1 MSSVDMI
8 FRALS
13 SGVELS
19 TQQIVTKYG
28 VSNSRDPVYRLRRAG
43 YPVNLVF
50 RRSNGKKVR
59 KYILNSTDKAAS
71 TYTVVRV

>member
-1 MSSVDMI
+1 MNLVNEI
-8 FRALS
+8 FRELS
-13 SGVELS
+13 AGVELS
-19 TQQIVTKYG
+19 TRQIASKYKTT
-28 VSNSRDPVYRLRRAG
+28 NPRDPIYRLRRAG

-59 KYILNSTDKAAS
+59 KYILNSTEKAAS